1 MKERRTRQL
10 AAVAA
15 VVNAAADHPSAAEV
29 HRRVRRQLPRLS
41 LGTVYRN
48 LQKLAA
54 QQEIRVVQLA
64 DRAARYD
71 GMLENHDHF
80 MCEGCGA
87 LTDLPRKYRVA
98 RTTWPDLGRAGYAVR
113 SHALTFYGVCPK
125 CGVRGQAHR
134 SRRAVIDA
142 PAAGG

>member
-1 MKERRTRQL
+1 MKERRTRQF

-15 VVNAAADHPSAAEV
+15 IVKAAHDHPSAEEV
-29 HRRVRRQLPRLS
+29 HRRVRRKLPRVS

-54 QQEIRVVQLA
+54 QQQIRVVQLA
-64 DRAARYD
+64 DRATRYD
-71 GMLENHDHF
+71 GMLEEHDHF
-80 MCEGCGA
+80 TCERCDSV
-87 LTDLPRKYRVA
+87 TDLLRKHGIA

-125 CGVRGQAHR
+125 CHNAADG
-134 SRRAVIDA
+134 RRVAANA
-142 PAAGG
+142 P

>member
-15 VVNAAADHPSAAEV
+15 IVNAAHDHPSAEEV
-29 HRRVRRQLPRLS
+29 HRRVRRKLPRVS

-48 LQKLAA
+48 LQKLAG
-54 QQEIRVVQLA
+54 QQRIRVVQLA
-64 DRAARYD
+64 DSAARYD
-71 GMLENHDHF
+71 GMLEEHDHF
-80 MCEGCGA
+80 MCERCGA
-87 LTDLPRKYRVA
+87 VTDLLRKHSLT

-125 CGVRGQAHR
+125 CRAAASG
-134 SRRAVIDA
+134 RRAA
-142 PAAGG
+142 TTS